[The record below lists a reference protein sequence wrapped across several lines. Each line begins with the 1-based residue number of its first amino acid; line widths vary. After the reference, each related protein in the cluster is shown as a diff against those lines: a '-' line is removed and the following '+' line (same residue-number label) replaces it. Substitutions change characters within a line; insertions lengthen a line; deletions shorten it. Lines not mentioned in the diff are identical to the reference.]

1 MKSMKIMCRS
11 IDDNIIKA
19 ANSMNVEVSRRAE
32 FVAGLRH
39 CDQAVSDLLHHIEL
53 SKGVPCENLVDD
65 IRLLRKYLRRRR
77 KFKDRLELI
86 EVSSECNVGTMKK
99 CVRAQAY
106 RKYTPKVLKGLIFS
120 SE

>member
-1 MKSMKIMCRS
+1 MSS
-11 IDDNIIKA
+11 IDDNIRKA
-19 ANSMNVEVSRRAE
+19 SNSMNVEVSRKAE

-53 SKGVPCENLVDD
+53 SRGVPCENLVDD

-77 KFKDRLELI
+77 KFKNRLELI
-86 EVSSECNVGTMKK
+86 QVSNDCNVGSMKK
-99 CVRAQAY
+99 CVRSQTY

-120 SE
+120 NR